1 MVSTYN
7 EPLITAEWGV
17 GVFQAARAAGM
28 ATAFVSNGNATP
40 EALDYLREWVDLYK
54 VDLKS
59 FDDRHYRRLG
69 GRLAPILESI
79 QGLHN
84 AGVWLEIVT
93 LLIEGFN
100 DEPDEIG
107 ALTRFIA
114 GVSPEIPWH
123 VTAFHRDY
131 KMQNPVD
138 TTPQM
143 LVRAAEIGRRAG
155 LKFVYAGNR
164 PGRVGDLENTRCS
177 ACGAQVVERRGFTV
191 TGYALTPEGDC
202 GSCGAPVPGRWG

>member
-1 MVSTYN
+1 MFKVAKI
-7 EPLITAEWGV
+7 PAE
-17 GVFQAARAAGM
+17 
-28 ATAFVSNGNATP
+28 
-40 EALDYLREWVDLYK
+40 
-54 VDLKS
+54 

-79 QGLHN
+79 QGLHD
-84 AGVWLEIVT
+84 AGIWIEIVT

-100 DEPDEIG
+100 DEPGELT

-114 GVSPEIPWH
+114 DVSPEIPWH
-123 VTAFHRDY
+123 VTAFRRDY
-131 KMQNPVD
+131 RMQDPVD

-143 LVRAAEIGRRAG
+143 LVRAVEIGRRAG

-177 ACGAQVVERRGFTV
+177 ACGAQVIERRGFTV
-191 TGYALTPEGDC
+191 IGHALTPKGEC
-202 GSCGAPVPGRWG
+202 RSCGAPIPGRWGDLKSMKTSHM